1 MKHFNKKKVFDK
13 LYKEM
18 FLIYTLHKVEQ
29 EALYTCYDE
38 NKDFGHIFAL
48 DNILSSKFDSLL
60 NEMKKYA
67 SDNNYTKPI
76 TCRT

>member
-1 MKHFNKKKVFDK
+1 MKHFNKEKIFDK

-38 NKDFGHIFAL
+38 NKDFGHIFTL
-48 DNILSSKFDSLL
+48 DDILSSKFDSLL
-60 NEMKKYA
+60 NEMKKYT
-67 SDNNYTKPI
+67 SNNKFKNI
-76 TCRT
+76 L